1 MALSRQV
8 PLGLSRV
15 LVVKDSPA
23 NAGSIPGLGRSPG
36 AGNGTLLLY
45 YLPGKFHGQRSLAGY
60 NTVHGT
66 HKQPDMTEHRQ
77 TPLFCEGLFL
87 HNPYP

>member
-1 MALSRQV
+1 MQVQSLGWEDPLEQEMAPCSCITC
-8 PLGLSRV
+8 LGNSMDR
-15 LVVKDSPA
+15 
-23 NAGSIPGLGRSPG
+23 G
-36 AGNGTLLLY
+36 AWQATV
-45 YLPGKFHGQRSLAGY
+45 
-60 NTVHGT
+60 VHGT